1 MILITG
7 SAGFI
12 GSCLVN
18 ELIKSEKVIG
28 IDDLSGSEKNFIKHK
43 NYKFI
48 KGDCGDKNILNKLK
62 SIKII
67 IHLAGQSSG
76 EKSFEDPLDDF
87 KKNTI
92 STLNLLDFA
101 RKTKCKQ
108 FVYASSMS
116 VYGDGHKNKVREKKL
131 TNPISFYGL
140 SKETSEKYIRKFKEK
155 GVNYTILRF
164 FNVYGSY
171 QKLGNL
177 KQGMIRI
184 YLTQIIKNKKL
195 IVKGSNKRFR
205 DFIHITDVID
215 YIKEVIKDKKY
226 LNETFN
232 IGTSRKNTI
241 KSLINLLKK
250 KIKYKFRVKFISGTK
265 DDQHG
270 IVANINKIKK
280 KSKIVPKIFLSN
292 GLDEMIKG
300 NKN

>member
-1 MILITG
+1 
-7 SAGFI
+7 
-12 GSCLVN
+12 
-18 ELIKSEKVIG
+18 
-28 IDDLSGSEKNFIKHK
+28 
-43 NYKFI
+43 
-48 KGDCGDKNILNKLK
+48 
-62 SIKII
+62 
-67 IHLAGQSSG
+67 
-76 EKSFEDPLDDF
+76 
-87 KKNTI
+87 
-92 STLNLLDFA
+92 
-101 RKTKCKQ
+101 
-108 FVYASSMS
+108 
-116 VYGDGHKNKVREKKL
+116 
-131 TNPISFYGL
+131 
-140 SKETSEKYIRKFKEK
+140 
-155 GVNYTILRF
+155 
-164 FNVYGSY
+164 

-205 DFIHITDVID
+205 DFIHITDVIG

-250 KIKYKFRVKFISGTK
+250 KIKYKFKVKYISGTK

-270 IVANINKIKK
+270 IVANIDKIKK

>member
-116 VYGDGHKNKVREKKL
+116 VYGDGHKNKVREK
-131 TNPISFYGL
+131 
-140 SKETSEKYIRKFKEK
+140 
-155 GVNYTILRF
+155 
-164 FNVYGSY
+164 
-171 QKLGNL
+171 
-177 KQGMIRI
+177 
-184 YLTQIIKNKKL
+184 
-195 IVKGSNKRFR
+195 
-205 DFIHITDVID
+205 
-215 YIKEVIKDKKY
+215 
-226 LNETFN
+226 
-232 IGTSRKNTI
+232 
-241 KSLINLLKK
+241 
-250 KIKYKFRVKFISGTK
+250 
-265 DDQHG
+265 
-270 IVANINKIKK
+270 
-280 KSKIVPKIFLSN
+280 
-292 GLDEMIKG
+292 
-300 NKN
+300 